1 MDNIGEVKQDYS
13 RIQQGKVNRGGEDF
27 RFPIAAELAN
37 KNWEKEELPIGELMD
52 MENVQLYVGNPGEF
66 SYDIWKQTGTSQ
78 ASEIAKHWDTIKNY
92 LPQEN
97 IARINNISDELSNLV
112 IYNQEKGADYPLFIL
127 KNQLLLP
134 YTTGHIIDGNNR
146 TLSLLNSL
154 RNGTLQA
161 STTVPVWRSTI
172 PTTLVIPYNIVTF
185 CIDKKPLKE
194 RIALLKERTLGNS
207 PILI

>member
-13 RIQQGKVNRGGEDF
+13 RIQEEKADRGGENF

-37 KNWEKEELPIGELMD
+37 KNWEKEDIPVGELMD
-52 MENVQLYVGNPGEF
+52 MENLQLYVGNPGEF

-78 ASEIAKHWDTIKNY
+78 ASEIAKHWDIIKNY

-112 IYNQEKGADYPLFIL
+112 ISNQEKGADYPLFIL
-127 KNQLLLP
+127 RNQLLLP
-134 YTTGHIIDGNNR
+134 YTTGHVIDGNNR

-154 RNGTLQA
+154 RNGTIQA
-161 STTVPVWRSTI
+161 SATVPVWRSTI
-172 PTTLVIPYNIVTF
+172 PTTLVVPYNIATF

-194 RIALLKERTLGNS
+194 RITLLKERTLGNS